1 MAQTISEL
9 EKERAE
15 LLEAIESQA
24 QQMSSSRQSRDTH
37 SSEHTLNDWLNA
49 AEEVMPSTPK
59 RPTSSNNTKPPKP
72 KSSKAS
78 FFGVVIMLSL
88 LLTILGVVY
97 IAYTSIHN
105 ELQKVLAVKEDSM
118 REVTLLKESVVEL
131 QKSAATGGKSEL
143 FDQLQQRVATL
154 EKELAALKK
163 QPLVTAETVET
174 QTVTETAPVAS
185 ETLAPNVVT
194 TDILE
199 QKLQEY
205 TQGIDKKLEVI
216 LKHLHINPAEMEA
229 GAQEPG
235 AANVSIKEETI
246 DEPSVAEPTQ
256 PKVKP
261 LDQPVVRLVEKVEKP
276 TEPATEAPVKNYTAD
291 VKWLLEEPAF
301 NYTLQLASM
310 QERSSVKKM
319 IREKGL
325 DGAKIIPLE
334 RKGEAYYVL
343 LTGSYASRTEA
354 DKAAKRYKQN
364 FGISPWVR
372 KIKDLSSKLD

>member
-15 LLEAIESQA
+15 LLKAIESQA

-59 RPTSSNNTKPPKP
+59 RPTSSNNTKPSKP

-118 REVTLLKESVVEL
+118 REVTLLKESVAEL

-163 QPLVTAETVET
+163 QPLVTAETVES
-174 QTVTETAPVAS
+174 QTVTETVPSSDA
-185 ETLAPNVVT
+185 LAPNVVT

-229 GAQEPG
+229 GAQEQG
-235 AANVSIKEETI
+235 AANVSIKEETV
-246 DEPSVAEPTQ
+246 DEPSVAEPAQ

-261 LDQPVVRLVEKVEKP
+261 LDQPVVRLVKKVEKP
-276 TEPATEAPVKNYTAD
+276 TEPTIETPVKNYTAD

-310 QERSSVKKM
+310 QERSSVEKM

-372 KIKDLSSKLD
+372 KIKDLSNKLD

>member
-59 RPTSSNNTKPPKP
+59 RPTSSNDTKSSKP

-118 REVTLLKESVVEL
+118 REVTLLKESVAEL
-131 QKSAATGGKSEL
+131 KKSVATGGKSEL

-163 QPLVTAETVET
+163 QPLVTAETVES
-174 QTVTETAPVAS
+174 QTVTETVPSSDA
-185 ETLAPNVVT
+185 LAPNVVT

-216 LKHLHINPAEMEA
+216 LKHLHINPAEMEEGGQA
-229 GAQEPG
+229 AG
-235 AANVSIKEETI
+235 AANVSIKEETVK
-246 DEPSVAEPTQ
+246 EPSITEPAQ

-261 LDQPVVRLVEKVEKP
+261 LDQPVVRLVKKVEKP
-276 TEPATEAPVKNYTAD
+276 TEPTTETPVKNYTAD

-310 QERSSVKKM
+310 QERSSVEKM

-372 KIKDLSSKLD
+372 KIKDLSNKLD